1 MKKGKN
7 IEMNTTQNDKDVFL
21 AKWLEGEISDLE
33 LKKLV
38 SEEDYKTFKKIKA
51 GIDVFVEIEKPLDV
65 TFKSIKEKIKVK
77 TIKKPKGKIINLYS
91 KVSIAVAASLV
102 LFFSIN
108 NFLFNNDVDYQSNF
122 GEQQIIALIDGSEVI
137 LNAKSELKYNKKDWK
152 TNREVFLNG
161 EAFFKVK
168 KGSKFTVTT
177 PNGTVTVLG
186 TQFNVNTNKNFFD
199 VVCYEG
205 SVKVISNNVERI
217 ITRNQAVRNNN
228 GLTAYIPNL
237 ENEVPSWVSG
247 QSSFKSV
254 PLSQVIDALHKQFN
268 IDFDSATID
277 DAIVFTGSFDN
288 KNLNIALAS
297 VFETVNVKYAV
308 SKNKIKLF
316 K

>member
-1 MKKGKN
+1 MTIK
-7 IEMNTTQNDKDVFL
+7 TTQNDKDVFL
-21 AKWLEGEISDLE
+21 AKWLEREISDLE

-38 SEEDYKTFKKIKA
+38 SEEDYKTFKKIKT
-51 GIDVFVEIEKPLDV
+51 GIDVFVEIEKPLQN
-65 TFKSIKEKIKVK
+65 TFNEIKAKIKTK
-77 TIKKPKGKIINLYS
+77 SGKKPRAKIINLYS
-91 KVSIAVAASLV
+91 KVAVAIAASV
-102 LFFSIN
+102 ILFFSLN
-108 NFLFNNDVDYQSNF
+108 TFFDNNDVNFQSNF
-122 GEQQIIALIDGSEVI
+122 GEQQVVTLLDGSEVI

-161 EAFFKVK
+161 EAFFKVQ
-168 KGSKFTVTT
+168 KGKTFTVTT
-177 PNGTVTVLG
+177 INGSVTVLG

-205 SVKVISNNVERI
+205 SVKVTSNNIERI

-228 GLTAYIPNL
+228 GLTAYTPNI
-237 ENEVPSWVSG
+237 ENENPSWVSG

>member
-7 IEMNTTQNDKDVFL
+7 IEMNTTQNDKDAFL
-21 AKWLEGEISDLE
+21 AQWLEGEISDVE
-33 LKKLV
+33 LKELV
-38 SEEDYKTFKKIKA
+38 SEEDYKAFKKIKV

-65 TFKSIKEKIKVK
+65 TFNSIKEKIKVK
-77 TIKKPKGKIINLYS
+77 TNKKPKGKIINLYA
-91 KVSIAVAASLV
+91 KVAIAVAASLV

-122 GEQQIIALIDGSEVI
+122 GEQQIIALLDGSEVI
-137 LNAKSELKYNKKDWK
+137 LNAKSQLTYNKKNWK

-168 KGSKFTVTT
+168 KGSKFTVTA

-205 SVKVISNNVERI
+205 SVKVTSNNIEHI

-228 GLTAYIPNL
+228 GLTAYTPNL
-237 ENEVPSWVSG
+237 QNKRPSWVSG

-254 PLSQVIDALHKQFN
+254 PLSIVIDALHKQFN
-268 IDFDSATID
+268 IAFDSASID
-277 DAIVFTGSFDN
+277 DSIVFTGSFDN
-288 KNLNIALAS
+288 KDLNVALAS
-297 VFETVNVKYAV
+297 VFETVSVKYYVAE
-308 SKNKIKLF
+308 NKIKLS

>member
-1 MKKGKN
+1 MTIK
-7 IEMNTTQNDKDVFL
+7 TTQNDKDVFL
-21 AKWLEGEISDLE
+21 AKWLEREISDLE

-38 SEEDYKTFKKIKA
+38 SEEDYKTFKKIKT
-51 GIDVFVEIEKPLDV
+51 GIDVFVEIEKPLQN
-65 TFKSIKEKIKVK
+65 TFNEIKAKIKTK
-77 TIKKPKGKIINLYS
+77 SGKKPRAKIINLYS
-91 KVSIAVAASLV
+91 KVAVAIAASV
-102 LFFSIN
+102 ILFFSLN
-108 NFLFNNDVDYQSNF
+108 TFFDNNDVNFQSNF
-122 GEQQIIALIDGSEVI
+122 GEQQVVTLLDGSEVI

-161 EAFFKVK
+161 EAFFKVQ
-168 KGSKFTVTT
+168 KGKTFTVTT
-177 PNGTVTVLG
+177 SNGSVTVLG
-186 TQFNVNTNKNFFD
+186 TQFNVNTNKTFFD

-228 GLTAYIPNL
+228 DLTAYTPNI
-237 ENEVPSWVSG
+237 ENENPSWVSG

-277 DAIVFTGSFDN
+277 DTIVFTGSFDN

-297 VFETVNVKYAV
+297 VFETVNVKYAI

>member
-21 AKWLEGEISDLE
+21 AQWLEREISDVE
-33 LKKLV
+33 LKELV
-38 SEEDYKTFKKIKA
+38 SEEDYKAFKKIKV
-51 GIDVFVEIEKPLDV
+51 GIDVFVEIGKPLDV
-65 TFKSIKEKIKVK
+65 TFNSIKEKIKVK
-77 TIKKPKGKIINLYS
+77 TNKKPKGKVINLYS
-91 KVSIAVAASLV
+91 KVAIAVAASLV

-122 GEQQIIALIDGSEVI
+122 GEQQIIALLDGSEVI
-137 LNAKSELKYNKKDWK
+137 LNAKSELTYNKKNWK
-152 TNREVFLNG
+152 TNREIFLIG

-186 TQFNVNTNKNFFD
+186 TKFNVNTNKNFFD

-237 ENEVPSWVSG
+237 ENEDPSWVSG

-254 PLSQVIDALHKQFN
+254 PLSQVIDALHKQYN
-268 IDFDSATID
+268 IDFDSSAID
-277 DAIVFTGSFDN
+277 NSIVFTGSFDH
-288 KNLNIALAS
+288 KDLDIALAS
-297 VFETVNVKYAV
+297 VFETVNITYTI
-308 SKNKIKLF
+308 SKNKVKLS

>member
-1 MKKGKN
+1 MTIK
-7 IEMNTTQNDKDVFL
+7 TTQNDKDVFL
-21 AKWLEGEISDLE
+21 AKWLEREISDLE

-38 SEEDYKTFKKIKA
+38 SEEDYKTFKKIKT
-51 GIDVFVEIEKPLDV
+51 GIDVFVEIEKPLQN
-65 TFKSIKEKIKVK
+65 TFNEIKAKIKTK
-77 TIKKPKGKIINLYS
+77 SGKKPRAKIINLYS
-91 KVSIAVAASLV
+91 KVAVAIAASV
-102 LFFSIN
+102 ILFFSLN
-108 NFLFNNDVDYQSNF
+108 TFFDNNDVNFQSNF
-122 GEQQIIALIDGSEVI
+122 GEQQVVTLLDGSEVI

-161 EAFFKVK
+161 EAFFKVQ
-168 KGSKFTVTT
+168 KGKTFTVTT
-177 PNGTVTVLG
+177 SNGSVTVLG
-186 TQFNVNTNKNFFD
+186 TQFNVNTNKTFFD

-228 GLTAYIPNL
+228 GLTAYTPNL
-237 ENEVPSWVSG
+237 QNERPSWVSG

-277 DAIVFTGSFDN
+277 DTIVFTGSFDN

-297 VFETVNVKYAV
+297 VFETVNIKYAI

>member
-1 MKKGKN
+1 MTIK
-7 IEMNTTQNDKDVFL
+7 TTQNDKDVFL
-21 AKWLEGEISDLE
+21 AKWLEREISDLE

-38 SEEDYKTFKKIKA
+38 SEEDYKTFKKIKT
-51 GIDVFVEIEKPLDV
+51 GIDVFVEIEKPLQN
-65 TFKSIKEKIKVK
+65 TFNEIKAKIKTK
-77 TIKKPKGKIINLYS
+77 SGKKPRAKIINLYS
-91 KVSIAVAASLV
+91 KVAVAIAASV
-102 LFFSIN
+102 ILFFSLN
-108 NFLFNNDVDYQSNF
+108 TFFDNNDVNFQSNF
-122 GEQQIIALIDGSEVI
+122 GEQQVVTLLDGSEVI

-161 EAFFKVK
+161 EAFFKVQ
-168 KGSKFTVTT
+168 KGKTFTVTT
-177 PNGTVTVLG
+177 SNGSVTVLG
-186 TQFNVNTNKNFFD
+186 TQFNVNTNKTFFD

-228 GLTAYIPNL
+228 GLTAYTPNI
-237 ENEVPSWVSG
+237 ENENPSWVSG

-277 DAIVFTGSFDN
+277 DTIVFTGSFDN

-297 VFETVNVKYAV
+297 VFETVNVKYAI